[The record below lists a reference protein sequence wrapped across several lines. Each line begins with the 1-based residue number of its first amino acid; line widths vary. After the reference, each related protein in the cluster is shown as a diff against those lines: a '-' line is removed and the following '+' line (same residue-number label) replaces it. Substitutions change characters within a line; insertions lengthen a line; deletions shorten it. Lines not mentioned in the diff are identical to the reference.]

1 MGKSYLDPTIP
12 LQKEMG
18 DQIYGVLN
26 GSTLEFIRQECEGEY
41 LDDCAKEHRERRGMM
56 IEKNVVPDIYKLCQ
70 QAKDAVGFKQNIDF
84 YLVSDT
90 DINAGSIESN
100 DPVNHPHIIEL
111 NAGLVNLMSKQELLF
126 VIGHEIGH
134 LINGDGQLKK
144 LTQFIYADKEEDD
157 IPDFVSNRLELY
169 DLLCELGADRYGYI
183 ACGGDL
189 KTSILVIH
197 KLAAGID
204 LTKMNIS
211 VDALI
216 KENQKHLDYFMTSN
230 KSIGSTHPVHPIRIQ
245 SLYLFSTAKSQDQL
259 EKSMEDIE
267 DRLNKLNEEDATLNY
282 FYAAAGFLLSNVN
295 GEASTLQKQTIVYR
309 VGGKCW
315 FPKEF
320 ISYVI
325 ENKNIEELYHDTIR
339 LLVEMDEENKVVMMD
354 FLLALAFV
362 DGSITKKE
370 LDFIYD
376 FGHKVGYSDD
386 MVAAYIKE
394 LLPRNFRLNLTF

>member
-144 LTQFIYADKEEDD
+144 LTQFIYADTEEDD

-376 FGHKVGYSDD
+376 FGHEVGYSDD

>member
-56 IEKNVVPDIYKLCQ
+56 IEKSVVPDIYKLCQ

-216 KENQKHLDYFMTSN
+216 KENQKHLDYFMTSK

-267 DRLNKLNEEDATLNY
+267 DRLNNLNEEDATLNY
-282 FYAAAGFLLSNVN
+282 FYAAAGYLLSNVN

-315 FPKEF
+315 FPEDF
-320 ISYVI
+320 INYVI
-325 ENKNIEELYHDTIR
+325 ENKNIEELYHDTIK
-339 LLVEMDEENKVVMMD
+339 LLVEMDEENKLVMMD

-362 DGSITKKE
+362 DGDFTKKE

-376 FGHKVGYSDD
+376 FGHEVGYSDD

>member
-1 MGKSYLDPTIP
+1 
-12 LQKEMG
+12 
-18 DQIYGVLN
+18 
-26 GSTLEFIRQECEGEY
+26 
-41 LDDCAKEHRERRGMM
+41 
-56 IEKNVVPDIYKLCQ
+56 
-70 QAKDAVGFKQNIDF
+70 
-84 YLVSDT
+84 
-90 DINAGSIESN
+90 
-100 DPVNHPHIIEL
+100 
-111 NAGLVNLMSKQELLF
+111 
-126 VIGHEIGH
+126 
-134 LINGDGQLKK
+134 
-144 LTQFIYADKEEDD
+144 
-157 IPDFVSNRLELY
+157 
-169 DLLCELGADRYGYI
+169 
-183 ACGGDL
+183 
-189 KTSILVIH
+189 
-197 KLAAGID
+197 
-204 LTKMNIS
+204 
-211 VDALI
+211 
-216 KENQKHLDYFMTSN
+216 
-230 KSIGSTHPVHPIRIQ
+230 
-245 SLYLFSTAKSQDQL
+245 
-259 EKSMEDIE
+259 MEDIE

-282 FYAAAGFLLSNVN
+282 FYAAAGYLLSNVN

-376 FGHKVGYSDD
+376 FGHEVGYSDD

>member
-1 MGKSYLDPTIP
+1 MSKSYLDPTIP

-70 QAKDAVGFKQNIDF
+70 QAKDAIGFKQNIDF

-144 LTQFIYADKEEDD
+144 LTQFIYADTEEDN

-211 VDALI
+211 LDALI
-216 KENQKHLDYFMTSN
+216 KENQKHLDYFMNSD

-245 SLYLFSTAKSQDQL
+245 SLYLYASANSQEQL
-259 EKSMEDIE
+259 ERCMEEIE
-267 DRLNKLNEEDATLNY
+267 DRLNKLDEEDATLNY
-282 FYAAAGFLLSNVN
+282 FYVTAGYLMANID
-295 GEASTLQKQTIVYR
+295 GEASESQKQAIVYS
-309 VGGKCW
+309 VGAKCW
-315 FPKEF
+315 FPIEF
-320 ISYVI
+320 INYVI
-325 ENKNIEELYHDTIR
+325 ENKNIEELYHNTIK
-339 LLVEMDEENKVVMMD
+339 LLIEKDDGNKVVMLD
-354 FLLALAFV
+354 FLLSVAFA
-362 DGSITKKE
+362 DGGLSQNE
-370 LDFIYD
+370 LNFIFD
-376 FGHKVGYSDD
+376 FGHEVGYSDD
-386 MVAAYIKE
+386 VIAAYIKE
-394 LLPRNFRLNLTF
+394 LLPRHFRLNLTF

>member
-70 QAKDAVGFKQNIDF
+70 QAKDAVGFKKNIDF

-144 LTQFIYADKEEDD
+144 LTQFIYADTEEDD

>member
-144 LTQFIYADKEEDD
+144 LTQFIYADTEEDD
-157 IPDFVSNRLELY
+157 IPDFVSHRLELY

-189 KTSILVIH
+189 KTSISFDH
-197 KLAAGID
+197 
-204 LTKMNIS
+204 NI
-211 VDALI
+211 
-216 KENQKHLDYFMTSN
+216 
-230 KSIGSTHPVHPIRIQ
+230 
-245 SLYLFSTAKSQDQL
+245 
-259 EKSMEDIE
+259 
-267 DRLNKLNEEDATLNY
+267 
-282 FYAAAGFLLSNVN
+282 
-295 GEASTLQKQTIVYR
+295 
-309 VGGKCW
+309 
-315 FPKEF
+315 
-320 ISYVI
+320 
-325 ENKNIEELYHDTIR
+325 
-339 LLVEMDEENKVVMMD
+339 
-354 FLLALAFV
+354 
-362 DGSITKKE
+362 
-370 LDFIYD
+370 
-376 FGHKVGYSDD
+376 
-386 MVAAYIKE
+386 
-394 LLPRNFRLNLTF
+394 

>member
-144 LTQFIYADKEEDD
+144 LTQFIYADTEEDD

-216 KENQKHLDYFMTSN
+216 TENQKHLDYFMGSN
-230 KSIGSTHPVHPIRIQ
+230 KSVGSTHPVHPIRIQ

-376 FGHKVGYSDD
+376 FGHEVGYSDD

>member
-56 IEKNVVPDIYKLCQ
+56 IEKSVVPDIYKLCQ

-144 LTQFIYADKEEDD
+144 LTQFIYADTEADD

-183 ACGGDL
+183 ACGRDL

-376 FGHKVGYSDD
+376 FGHEVGYSDD

>member
-70 QAKDAVGFKQNIDF
+70 QAKDVVGFKQNIDF

-144 LTQFIYADKEEDD
+144 LTQFIYADTEEDD

-376 FGHKVGYSDD
+376 FGHEVGYSDD

>member
-1 MGKSYLDPTIP
+1 MKKFLDPTIP
-12 LQKEMG
+12 LQMEMG
-18 DQIYGVLN
+18 NQIYGVLN
-26 GSTLEFIRQECEGEY
+26 GSTMEFVRQECEGEY
-41 LDDCAKEHRERRGMM
+41 LDDRAKERRERNGMM
-56 IEKNVVPDIYKLCQ
+56 IEENVVPDIYKLCQ

-84 YLVSDT
+84 YLVSDA
-90 DINAGSIESN
+90 DVNAGSIESN
-100 DPVNHPHIIEL
+100 APDNYPHIIEL

-157 IPDFVSNRLELY
+157 IPDFVSHRLELY

-216 KENQKHLDYFMTSN
+216 KENQKHLDYFMGSN
-230 KSIGSTHPVHPIRIQ
+230 KSVGSTHPVHPIRIQ
-245 SLYLFSTAKSQDQL
+245 SLYLFSTAESQDQL

-282 FYAAAGFLLSNVN
+282 FYAAAGYLLSNVN

-315 FPKEF
+315 FPEDF
-320 ISYVI
+320 INYVI
-325 ENKNIEELYHDTIR
+325 ENKNIEELYHDTIK
-339 LLVEMDEENKVVMMD
+339 LLVEMDEENKIVMMD

-362 DGSITKKE
+362 DGCFTKKE

-376 FGHKVGYSDD
+376 FGHEVGYTDD
-386 MVAAYIKE
+386 LIAGYIKE
-394 LLPRNFRLNLTF
+394 LLPRNFRLNLTV

>member
-41 LDDCAKEHRERRGMM
+41 LDDCAKEQRERRGMM

-90 DINAGSIESN
+90 DINAGSTESN

-144 LTQFIYADKEEDD
+144 LTQFIYADTEEDD

-216 KENQKHLDYFMTSN
+216 KENQKHLDYFMTSK

>member
-70 QAKDAVGFKQNIDF
+70 QAKDVVGFKQNIDF

-157 IPDFVSNRLELY
+157 IPDFVSHRLELY

-267 DRLNKLNEEDATLNY
+267 DRLNNLNEEDATLNY
-282 FYAAAGFLLSNVN
+282 FYAAAGYLLSNVN

-315 FPKEF
+315 FPKDF
-320 ISYVI
+320 INYVI
-325 ENKNIEELYHDTIR
+325 ENKNIEELYHDTIK

-362 DGSITKKE
+362 DGSFTKKE

-376 FGHKVGYSDD
+376 FGHEVGYSDD